1 MRVSGKFRKTIPK
14 NKILK
19 MKSILITIFI
29 IISNITFAQEY
40 KTLDS
45 IYFVDFGNI
54 NKGEI
59 QIRKYLNFELNK
71 KWWLTQK
78 NYKLYQKDEDLEFIN
93 KNGNDAH
100 KSEKINL
107 SKGFYL
113 LNNSFQKFGFEI
125 DDKNQFVGNAKYET
139 KEEVKLST
147 INFKEGKVIL
157 FETVN
162 MFDEPIKKITIND
175 SLFTEI
181 SYKKGQID
189 RKNIENIKLGGGQ
202 LNEIRIHYFE
212 NGNIELE
219 QNNIDN
225 TFKTFYE
232 NGKPKL
238 YKNGN
243 TQEKIE
249 YDIEGKKT
257 EHTYVTDNKKCSE
270 FFKNGIIQSKDCDIL
285 DKSMTYFYHYINGKL
300 NNYEI
305 LDRTKDQIRKYDKNN
320 KLIKTNEAG
329 KSPTIS
335 DKTYR

>member
-1 MRVSGKFRKTIPK
+1 
-14 NKILK
+14 

-78 NYKLYQKDEDLEFIN
+78 NYKLYQKNEDLEFIN

-219 QNNIDN
+219 QNNIDK
-225 TFKTFYE
+225 TFKTFYAT
-232 NGKPKL
+232 GKPML

-249 YDIEGKKT
+249 YDIAGKKT

>member
-1 MRVSGKFRKTIPK
+1 
-14 NKILK
+14 
-19 MKSILITIFI
+19 MKSTLITILI

-45 IYFVDFGNI
+45 IYYVDFGNI
-54 NKGEI
+54 SKGEI
-59 QIRKYLNFELNK
+59 QIRKYLNFELNQ
-71 KWWLTQK
+71 KWWLAQK
-78 NYKLYQKDEDLEFIN
+78 NYKLYRKSEDLEFIN
-93 KNGNDAH
+93 TNGKEAH

-113 LNNSFQKFGFEI
+113 LNNAFQKFGFEI
-125 DDKNQFVGNAKYET
+125 DDKNQFIGNARYET

-147 INFKEGKVIL
+147 IDFKKGKVIL

-175 SLFTEI
+175 SLYTEI
-181 SYKKGQID
+181 SYEKGLLV
-189 RKNIENIKLGGGQ
+189 RKNIENITRGGGQ
-202 LNEIRIHYFE
+202 NNEIRIHYFE

-225 TFKTFYE
+225 TFKTFYK

-238 YKNGN
+238 YKNEN
-243 TQEKIE
+243 SQEKIE
-249 YDIEGKKT
+249 YDIDGKKT
-257 EHTYVTDNKKCSE
+257 EHTYVVDNKKCNE

-285 DKSMTYFYHYINGKL
+285 DKSLTYFYHYKNGKL
-300 NNYEI
+300 DNYEI
-305 LDRTKDQIRKYDKNN
+305 LDRTKDEIKKFDTNN
-320 KLIKTNEAG
+320 KLIQTSEAG